1 MYNSTSLCR
10 QTDEVTESCGQ
21 VAQEA
26 SADNNIAGH

>member
-10 QTDEVTESCGQ
+10 QTDEVAHCCFQ
-21 VAQEA
+21 AAQEA